1 MYLTKSFT
9 LVFFVFLPLFS
20 LAQLMGKSQSQK
32 SSEAK
37 VIPKQYYEGELLA
50 IEANAQL
57 NKGEVKKAY
66 SLIRQSIKTYPTKG
80 VYEYAKS
87 LYRISDA
94 KTANEIMTLAF
105 NQLDQLP
112 FDSIFV
118 QDQTPLEYIDG
129 KPIYSITE
137 KDLSRAKM
145 IFGTQAFL
153 VSHEFGDH
161 PKMIQILES
170 LVTLNLNNEG
180 NFFRGDIEYMQLNN
194 FRWRLSMEKKEYSK
208 AIDQINTIPKSVSM
222 NNNIRNMFLAE
233 VYFHAD
239 DFENALKYSD
249 KLSGIH
255 SNTKDWYKFKIFA
268 EMGRN
273 EEALSNSD
281 KYERFTKRIFPEGYV
296 NNESFYYLAV
306 IDLNQKK
313 YQNALKKLDTAL
325 NHRNIVSNTDMTYF
339 FDRWKIYKLM
349 GDAYTGLEQYERAKD
364 AYTTSLLSYPEYKP
378 TQQALLNLE
387 AIIAT
392 TITTDKTAPEI
403 KITEPAVNR
412 GLEIVASGS
421 DILIKGVAIDPSG
434 LKSVS
439 INGLSVYAQ
448 PTGDFWG
455 NIPLK
460 AGLNKITVIAIDGAG
475 NKAETTFELVQKT
488 NNVASKIVPAT
499 TKEGENYCLLIGA
512 QNYEDINIPSL
523 ENPIQ
528 DAVKLKLIL
537 KKDYDFE
544 DGNIINLFNP
554 GANDVKRQLLELT
567 NVIQPEDNLLIF
579 YAGHGIWV
587 EKEKKGY
594 WLLVDAKRND
604 STTWL
609 QNKDV
614 LNLIAKLPSRH
625 TLLITDACFSG
636 GVFKTRALGKD
647 APLAVQT
654 MNEKISR
661 VAITSGNDTEV
672 PDESV
677 FMKYLVKALTEN
689 KEKYLTAQKM
699 FINQIMEAVMTETK
713 TEPRY
718 GTLELAGH
726 VGGDYIFSKK

>member
-1 MYLTKSFT
+1 MYLTKPFI

-20 LAQLMGKSQSQK
+20 LAQLTGKSQSQK

-66 SLIRQSIKTYPTKG
+66 SLIRQSIETYPTKA

-94 KTANEIMTLAF
+94 KTANEIMTLAY

-153 VSHEFGDH
+153 VSQEFGDH

-273 EEALSNSD
+273 EEAL
-281 KYERFTKRIFPEGYV
+281 
-296 NNESFYYLAV
+296 
-306 IDLNQKK
+306 
-313 YQNALKKLDTAL
+313 
-325 NHRNIVSNTDMTYF
+325 
-339 FDRWKIYKLM
+339 
-349 GDAYTGLEQYERAKD
+349 
-364 AYTTSLLSYPEYKP
+364 
-378 TQQALLNLE
+378 
-387 AIIAT
+387 
-392 TITTDKTAPEI
+392 
-403 KITEPAVNR
+403 
-412 GLEIVASGS
+412 
-421 DILIKGVAIDPSG
+421 
-434 LKSVS
+434 
-439 INGLSVYAQ
+439 
-448 PTGDFWG
+448 
-455 NIPLK
+455 
-460 AGLNKITVIAIDGAG
+460 
-475 NKAETTFELVQKT
+475 
-488 NNVASKIVPAT
+488 
-499 TKEGENYCLLIGA
+499 
-512 QNYEDINIPSL
+512 
-523 ENPIQ
+523 
-528 DAVKLKLIL
+528 
-537 KKDYDFE
+537 
-544 DGNIINLFNP
+544 
-554 GANDVKRQLLELT
+554 
-567 NVIQPEDNLLIF
+567 
-579 YAGHGIWV
+579 
-587 EKEKKGY
+587 
-594 WLLVDAKRND
+594 
-604 STTWL
+604 
-609 QNKDV
+609 
-614 LNLIAKLPSRH
+614 
-625 TLLITDACFSG
+625 
-636 GVFKTRALGKD
+636 
-647 APLAVQT
+647 
-654 MNEKISR
+654 
-661 VAITSGNDTEV
+661 
-672 PDESV
+672 
-677 FMKYLVKALTEN
+677 
-689 KEKYLTAQKM
+689 
-699 FINQIMEAVMTETK
+699 
-713 TEPRY
+713 
-718 GTLELAGH
+718 
-726 VGGDYIFSKK
+726 